1 MSEGVMNKAD
11 RPSSIGRGIVAV
23 LAGLL
28 AIVILSVGTDEVLH
42 AAGIFPPWGQ
52 PVGEGLL
59 LLATIYRTLYSVAGS
74 YLTARLAPS
83 RPVGHALVL
92 GGIGLVLGT
101 LGAVATWNKGPAFGP
116 HWYPVALIVLAVP
129 QCWLGGILAI
139 RTNARREESSVR
151 KSTRPVAATGSNQE

>member
-1 MSEGVMNKAD
+1 MTDPAVSATQ
-11 RPSSIGRGIVAV
+11 PQRGILRSIVAV
-23 LAGLL
+23 FAGLL

-83 RPVGHALVL
+83 RPMQHALVL
-92 GGIGLVLGT
+92 GGVGLVLGT

-116 HWYPVALIVLAVP
+116 HWYPLALIVLAVP

-139 RTNARREESSVR
+139 RTNARREESSGS
-151 KSTRPVAATGSNQE
+151 KINAAGGSYR

>member
-1 MSEGVMNKAD
+1 MTETIRNETPPQ
-11 RPSSIGRGIVAV
+11 RRIGRSVGAV

-28 AIVILSVGTDEVLH
+28 AIIILSVGTDEVLH
-42 AAGIFPPWGQ
+42 AAGIFPSWGQ
-52 PVGEGLL
+52 PVGNALL

-83 RPVGHALVL
+83 RPMQHALVL

-101 LGAVATWNKGPAFGP
+101 LGALATWNKGPAFGP

-129 QCWLGGILAI
+129 QCWLGGRLAVKSH
-139 RTNARREESSVR
+139 ARREESSDS
-151 KSTRPVAATGSNQE
+151 KTNAAGGSYR